1 MEKRSALSSHD
12 GLELESFVASMPGG
26 EPRPGVLLFPNFLGL
41 DPVDDENAE
50 RLVALG
56 YTAFGCDL
64 YGRGN
69 RATTREEGFALMS
82 PLRDDRPLLQAR
94 MAHLLEVARRQPEVD
109 GTQMAAIGFCFGGLC
124 VLDLAR
130 TGADLKGVASFH
142 GLFTPPPN
150 IPEPRISAR
159 VAVYHGWED
168 AIVPPDH
175 VTMLGTELTRAG
187 CDWQIHCYGGAV
199 HGFTHARPPEEG
211 IPFNALANKRSWKSA
226 ADFLAECFA

>member
-1 MEKRSALSSHD
+1 MQKRSVLSTHD
-12 GLELESFVASMPGG
+12 GLALESFVATAPGSG
-26 EPRPGVLLFPNFLGL
+26 PRPTVLLFPNFLGL
-41 DPVDDENAE
+41 DHVDDENAA
-50 RLVALG
+50 RLVGLG

-64 YGRGN
+64 YGKGK

-82 PLRDDRPLLQAR
+82 PLSNDRALLQSR
-94 MAHLLEVARRQPEVD
+94 MTHLLAVARQQPEVEASRV
-109 GTQMAAIGFCFGGLC
+109 AAIGFCFGGLC

-150 IPEPRISAR
+150 IPEPRIGAR

-168 AIVPPDH
+168 ALVPPDH
-175 VTMLGTELTRAG
+175 VTMLSKELTAAG

-211 IPFNALANKRSWKSA
+211 IPFNALADKRSWRSA
-226 ADFLAECFA
+226 ADFLAECLQ